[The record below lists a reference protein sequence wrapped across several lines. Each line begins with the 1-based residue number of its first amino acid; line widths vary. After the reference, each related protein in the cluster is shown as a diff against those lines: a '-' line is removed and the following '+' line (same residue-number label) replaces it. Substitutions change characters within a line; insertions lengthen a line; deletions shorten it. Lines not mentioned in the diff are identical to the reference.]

1 MGMDGISMIG
11 TGIVQEG
18 TSKDIATQTAQNVQ
32 QGNNAVKNVNQLTEG
47 NIVKEKEGQEK
58 RQGAEENSKSEE
70 DESNTEEENTENEND
85 DDEDESNL
93 KEYDQSDYE
102 NFYVKI
108 VPESDTVELYDKI
121 TDALIETISAK
132 DLTQLVEK
140 LNIASGIF
148 VNKRV

>member
-1 MGMDGISMIG
+1 MGMDGISMLG

-18 TSKDIATQTAQNVQ
+18 NSRDVTSQTAQSVQ
-32 QGNNAVKNVNQLTEG
+32 QGNQEVKNINQLSGG
-47 NIVKEKEGQEK
+47 NVIRDQEEREKG
-58 RQGAEENSKSEE
+58 RQAAGENSESENEENAENPAE
-70 DESNTEEENTENEND
+70 NTEEEDT
-85 DDEDESNL
+85 SNL
-93 KEYDQSDYE
+93 KEYDPSEYE

-132 DLTQLVEK
+132 DLSQLVSR

>member
-1 MGMDGISMIG
+1 MGMDGISMVG

-18 TSKDIATQTAQNVQ
+18 NSRDVTAQTAQSVQHGNNEVKNINQLSGGNIIKEQEEREKKGSSSGGENEAENDETAQNVSD
-32 QGNNAVKNVNQLTEG
+32 N
-47 NIVKEKEGQEK
+47 
-58 RQGAEENSKSEE
+58 SEE
-70 DESNTEEENTENEND
+70 
-85 DDEDESNL
+85 EDSANL
-93 KEYDQSDYE
+93 KEYDPSEYE

-108 VPESDTVELYDKI
+108 VPESDTIELYDKI

-132 DLTQLVEK
+132 DLSQLVSR

>member
-1 MGMDGISMIG
+1 MGMDGISMVG

-18 TSKDIATQTAQNVQ
+18 NSRDITAQTAQSVQ
-32 QGNNAVKNVNQLTEG
+32 HGNNEVKNINQLSGG
-47 NIVKEKEGQEK
+47 NIIKDQEEREK
-58 RQGAEENSKSEE
+58 RRSSSGGENGTENGETSQNVSDNTSEE
-70 DESNTEEENTENEND
+70 
-85 DDEDESNL
+85 EDSANL
-93 KEYDQSDYE
+93 KEYDPSEYE

-108 VPESDTVELYDKI
+108 IPESDTIELYDKI

-132 DLTQLVEK
+132 DLSQLVSR

>member
-1 MGMDGISMIG
+1 MGMDGISMVG

-18 TSKDIATQTAQNVQ
+18 NSRDVTAQTAQSVQ
-32 QGNNAVKNVNQLTEG
+32 KGNNEVKNVNQLSGG
-47 NIVKEKEGQEK
+47 NVIRDQEE
-58 RQGAEENSKSEE
+58 RQRQNPQGGNQEENSENKNDAAVVVEE
-70 DESNTEEENTENEND
+70 SKEETD
-85 DDEDESNL
+85 SANL
-93 KEYDQSDYE
+93 KEYDPAEYE

-132 DLTQLVEK
+132 DLSQLVSR

>member
-1 MGMDGISMIG
+1 MGMDGISMVG

-18 TSKDIATQTAQNVQ
+18 NSRDITAQTAHNVQ
-32 QGNNAVKNVNQLTEG
+32 RGDNEVKNINQLSGG
-47 NIVKEKEGQEK
+47 NVVKE
-58 RQGAEENSKSEE
+58 REENQQQQQNAAAENEEKEDNDNSAENETETEE
-70 DESNTEEENTENEND
+70 DE
-85 DDEDESNL
+85 EDSSNL
-93 KEYDQSDYE
+93 KEYDPSDYE

-132 DLTQLVEK
+132 DLTNLVSR

>member
-1 MGMDGISMIG
+1 MGMDGISMLG

-18 TSKDIATQTAQNVQ
+18 NSRDVTSQTAQSVQ
-32 QGNNAVKNVNQLTEG
+32 QGNQEVKNINQLSGG
-47 NIVKEKEGQEK
+47 NVIRDQEEREKG
-58 RQGAEENSKSEE
+58 RQAAGENSESENEENVENPAE
-70 DESNTEEENTENEND
+70 NTEEEDTL
-85 DDEDESNL
+85 NL
-93 KEYDQSDYE
+93 KEYDPSEYE

-132 DLTQLVEK
+132 DLSQLVSR

>member
-1 MGMDGISMIG
+1 MGMDGISMVG

-18 TSKDIATQTAQNVQ
+18 NSRDVTNQTAQSVQ
-32 QGNNAVKNVNQLTEG
+32 KGNNEVKNVNQLSGGNVIRDQEERQKQQQGGENSENKAANEG
-47 NIVKEKEGQEK
+47 EAA
-58 RQGAEENSKSEE
+58 QGNNEAEE
-70 DESNTEEENTENEND
+70 DT
-85 DDEDESNL
+85 SNL
-93 KEYDQSDYE
+93 KEYDPAEYE

-121 TDALIETISAK
+121 TDARIETISAS
-132 DLTQLVEK
+132 DLSQLVSR

>member
-1 MGMDGISMIG
+1 MGMDGISMVG

-18 TSKDIATQTAQNVQ
+18 NSRDISTQTAQNVQ
-32 QGNNAVKNVNQLTEG
+32 QGNNEVKNVNQLTEG
-47 NIVKEKEGQEK
+47 NIIKEKEEQEK
-58 RQGAEENSKSEE
+58 QQERESTKKDNDDTDNDEIDSDEET
-70 DESNTEEENTENEND
+70 DD
-85 DDEDESNL
+85 DDETNL

-132 DLTQLVEK
+132 DLTQLVGR

>member
-1 MGMDGISMIG
+1 MGMDGISMLG

-18 TSKDIATQTAQNVQ
+18 NSRDVTSQTAQSVQ
-32 QGNNAVKNVNQLTEG
+32 QGNQEVKNVNQLSGG
-47 NIVKEKEGQEK
+47 NVIRDQEEREKG
-58 RQGAEENSKSEE
+58 RQTAGENSESENEENAENPAE
-70 DESNTEEENTENEND
+70 NTEEEDT
-85 DDEDESNL
+85 SNL
-93 KEYDQSDYE
+93 KEYDPSEYE

-132 DLTQLVEK
+132 DLSQLVSR